1 MTEEFKQMVGAA
13 IDAAAKAMKTHD
25 QPVPVHLVE
34 AIVGCT
40 IQECALVAGRVAE
53 SVGRTNYS
61 AAEGADDVA
70 RELFVIS
77 GVIRVVDVD

>member
-1 MTEEFKQMVGAA
+1 MTEEFKKMVGAA
-13 IDAAAKAMKTHD
+13 LDAAAKAMQINDH
-25 QPVPVHLVE
+25 PVPVHVIE
-34 AIVGCT
+34 AVVGCT
-40 IQECALVAGRVAE
+40 IQECALIAGHVAE

-77 GVIRVVDVD
+77 GVIRVIDVD